1 MSTSTEKD
9 AAVEPRANAD
19 WSVPLPAEIPRPTY
33 MPATMAFGITFF
45 LWGFVTSPVLLG
57 VGFLVMVAALVGWI
71 GEMRRDD

>member
-1 MSTSTEKD
+1 MSTGAEKD
-9 AAVEPRANAD
+9 TAAELRVNAD

-33 MPATMAFGITFF
+33 MPATMAFGTTFF

-57 VGFLVMVAALVGWI
+57 MGFLVMVAALTGWI